1 METAKASPPP
11 PGPRAYVAR
20 SYKRRVATPLT
31 VSKRTA
37 AAEDGIFCKNSG
49 RFLERSFAAVHASLR
64 WVDKRCGR
72 LSTVVIV
79 INSST
84 LESSFRA
91 TNVS

>member
-20 SYKRRVATPLT
+20 SYERVATPLT
-31 VSKRTA
+31 VATRTA
-37 AAEDGIFCKNSG
+37 AAEDGMFCKNSG
-49 RFLERSFAAVHASLR
+49 RFLGRSFAAVHASLR

-72 LSTVVIV
+72 LSNVLIV

-84 LESSFRA
+84 L
-91 TNVS
+91 